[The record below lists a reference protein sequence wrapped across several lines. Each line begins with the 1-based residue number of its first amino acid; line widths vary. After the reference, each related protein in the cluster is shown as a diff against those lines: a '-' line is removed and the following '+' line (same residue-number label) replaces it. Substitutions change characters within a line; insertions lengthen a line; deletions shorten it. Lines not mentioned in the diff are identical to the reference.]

1 MQVDRRFAIALVC
14 SLALHIM
21 LLSALRVGGGN
32 AAAWGSPKKPF
43 LVYLRTDAASP
54 LKAPDAKP
62 QQNAGA
68 PVAPSSDGVF
78 LPGIQAGDHYFLS
91 SEVDTR
97 AQPVR
102 TPVLVYPEGAQQ
114 MRVRGHIRMRV
125 YINESGKIDAVD
137 IIESDPPGVF
147 EKAALRA
154 ILATKYIPARRNGRA
169 VKNQKLI
176 EIKFDPYETISQPQ
190 QETTSPG
197 NF

>member
-1 MQVDRRFAIALVC
+1 MDRRFAIALVC

-32 AAAWGSPKKPF
+32 AAPWGSPKKPF

-54 LKAPDAKP
+54 LKTPDAKP
-62 QQNAGA
+62 DRQGAGA
-68 PVAPSSDGVF
+68 PAASSSDRAF
-78 LPGIQAGDHYFLS
+78 LPGIQTEDHYFLS

-97 AQPVR
+97 AQPIR
-102 TPVLVYPEGAQQ
+102 MPVLVYPEGAQQ
-114 MRVRGHIRMRV
+114 MRIRGHIRMRV

-137 IIESDPPGVF
+137 IIESDPPGIF

-154 ILATKYIPARRNGRA
+154 MLATKYIPARRNGRA

-190 QETTSPG
+190 QETVSPG